1 MTENDPKNCDR
12 APSAS
17 PCRLEVS
24 EHEVHDASK
33 LPEVLKGVFG
43 DATVSGIAW
52 ATNGT
57 WSVLKI
63 GDANLEVSS
72 PNGFDL
78 SRVYEARV
86 WRVITDKEA
95 SATLAHEFRWV
106 NGLGACELTLT
117 GRPAEAA
124 ERAIGE
130 ASEGGSLSPNGLAHR
145 VTYMQHDPRRG
156 PLTEGAKPT
165 TMSAIEYITEETTY
179 GNMAVTDQLFTGEWK
194 K

>member
-1 MTENDPKNCDR
+1 MTENDPKNCDH

-24 EHEVHDASK
+24 EHRVYNGSK
-33 LPEVLKGVFG
+33 LPEALKRVFG
-43 DATVSGIAW
+43 NATVAGIAW

-57 WSVLKI
+57 WPVLKI
-63 GDANLEVSS
+63 GDATLEVSS

-86 WRVITDKEA
+86 WRVIPDGEA
-95 SATLAHEFRWV
+95 STTLAHEFRWV

-124 ERAIGE
+124 DREAGE
-130 ASEGGSLSPNGLAHR
+130 ASEGGSFSPNGLAHR

-165 TMSAIEYITEETTY
+165 TMRAIEYITEETTY
-179 GNMAVTDQLFTGEWK
+179 GNMAVTDQLFTGEWTR
-194 K
+194 